1 MLNLPGRTAFDKIFF
16 HRMTVVSVPAGVESL
31 WRTSRRW
38 KVNIKL
44 MLKKQELESLCLTT
58 DWTIGVRFTAEA
70 KDFSSSGCVQ
80 TIQRPIQWMD
90 K

>member
-1 MLNLPGRTAFDKIFF
+1 
-16 HRMTVVSVPAGVESL
+16 
-31 WRTSRRW
+31 
-38 KVNIKL
+38 

-70 KDFSSSGCVQ
+70 KDFSRP
-80 TIQRPIQWMD
+80 TLKPIQWMD